1 MYNFEDL
8 DLVILMNTLI
18 EYSSNYNETT
28 ESLWFY
34 SKNEDTSFNDGIASN
49 NDIKSFEYETRL
61 LRNTEADRAKKI
73 LRNAT
78 IDVSLKHWSN
88 FWRSLEMPLI
98 NWKIELKLK

>member
-1 MYNFEDL
+1 
-8 DLVILMNTLI
+8 MNILI

-34 SKNEDTSFNDGIASN
+34 SKNEETSFNDDIANN

-61 LRNTEADRAKKI
+61 LRNTEADRGNEV

-78 IDVSLKHWSN
+78 IDVSLKH
-88 FWRSLEMPLI
+88 
-98 NWKIELKLK
+98 

>member
-34 SKNEDTSFNDGIASN
+34 SKNEETSFNDDIANN

-61 LRNTEADRAKKI
+61 LRNTEADRGNEI

-78 IDVSLKHWSN
+78 IDVSLKH
-88 FWRSLEMPLI
+88 
-98 NWKIELKLK
+98 

>member
-1 MYNFEDL
+1 
-8 DLVILMNTLI
+8 MNILI

-34 SKNEDTSFNDGIASN
+34 SKNEETSFNDDIANN

-61 LRNTEADRAKKI
+61 LRNTEADRGNEI

-78 IDVSLKHWSN
+78 IDVSLKH
-88 FWRSLEMPLI
+88 
-98 NWKIELKLK
+98 

>member
-78 IDVSLKHWSN
+78 IDVSLKH
-88 FWRSLEMPLI
+88 
-98 NWKIELKLK
+98 

>member
-1 MYNFEDL
+1 
-8 DLVILMNTLI
+8 MNILI

-34 SKNEDTSFNDGIASN
+34 SKNEETSFNDDIANN

-61 LRNTEADRAKKI
+61 LRNTEADRGNEI

-78 IDVSLKHWSN
+78 IYVSLKHWSN

>member
-1 MYNFEDL
+1 
-8 DLVILMNTLI
+8 MNILI

-34 SKNEDTSFNDGIASN
+34 SKNEETSFNDDIANN

-61 LRNTEADRAKKI
+61 LRNTEADRANEI

-78 IDVSLKHWSN
+78 IDVSLKH
-88 FWRSLEMPLI
+88 
-98 NWKIELKLK
+98 